1 MTLELEKRI
10 GNIVGLAKN
19 ADELKLF
26 KRFCF
31 NVHEWLEISN
41 VFYRIVYEDGSDKQK
56 AVLANDHPLNIIIV
70 KFPLKLVE
78 LSQTIFLDSIDNL
91 KLKSVN
97 KINLASSLDKETNK
111 EVVEYLK
118 ELKSLSMAQGKGS
131 AEIFS
136 DISLKAHEMI
146 LSQAE
151 EDLRRNPD
159 RDTTRDIIRNLLIL
173 REDIENEMSENRLSA
188 FESEPLTF
196 QSVRML
202 NILASC
208 LVHIEK
214 EDIAIK
220 IWEIIVS
227 PHQIFQTL
235 DNLETKKQA
244 IWKKEQG
251 EHLKHLLH
259 YMDLSR
265 KYGRYELSMQK
276 SHEAI
281 VICHRLK

>member
-1 MTLELEKRI
+1 M
-10 GNIVGLAKN
+10 
-19 ADELKLF
+19 
-26 KRFCF
+26 
-31 NVHEWLEISN
+31 
-41 VFYRIVYEDGSDKQK
+41 
-56 AVLANDHPLNIIIV
+56 
-70 KFPLKLVE
+70 VE

-151 EDLRRNPD
+151 EDLRKNPD
-159 RDTTRDIIRNLLIL
+159 RDTTRDILRNLLIL

-235 DNLETKKQA
+235 DNL
-244 IWKKEQG
+244 
-251 EHLKHLLH
+251 
-259 YMDLSR
+259 
-265 KYGRYELSMQK
+265 
-276 SHEAI
+276 
-281 VICHRLK
+281 